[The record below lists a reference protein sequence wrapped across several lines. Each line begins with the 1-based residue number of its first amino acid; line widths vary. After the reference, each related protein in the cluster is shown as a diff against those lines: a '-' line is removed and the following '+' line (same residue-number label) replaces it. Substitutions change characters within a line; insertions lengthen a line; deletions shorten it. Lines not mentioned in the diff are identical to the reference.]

1 MNKSGLK
8 FEEQNQQTDAKDNA
22 LEAKIIT
29 EIAALAQRVTSTG
42 STAASSTSVS
52 PGPGGGGRGVAR
64 TEDEDEDNVIEVKGF
79 AKWGNEE
86 EALMDAEVVT
96 WLQAVKDELGPKAE
110 LVNWDRTNARNKH
123 MFLYKILIV
132 AVNREAARELKKALE
147 DVVQQVRMPN
157 SKHVPKVGVKPP
169 AWKLQLIRAG
179 AIAFNKLAEKGI
191 DGDRL
196 RADWGPTF
204 QNYLKVS
211 AGRPVKLLSFSLQGG
226 WALES
231 QPLADLGIDAAA
243 LLADLKD

>member
-86 EALMDAEVVT
+86 EALMDAEVVS
-96 WLQAVKDELGPKAE
+96 WLQAVKDDFGP
-110 LVNWDRTNARNKH
+110 
-123 MFLYKILIV
+123 
-132 AVNREAARELKKALE
+132 
-147 DVVQQVRMPN
+147 
-157 SKHVPKVGVKPP
+157 
-169 AWKLQLIRAG
+169 
-179 AIAFNKLAEKGI
+179 
-191 DGDRL
+191 
-196 RADWGPTF
+196 
-204 QNYLKVS
+204 
-211 AGRPVKLLSFSLQGG
+211 QG
-226 WALES
+226 
-231 QPLADLGIDAAA
+231 
-243 LLADLKD
+243 